1 MEGLPDA
8 VQVGGSEGFGMK
20 HQAWRGRE
28 MFVGIEFVAEDG
40 VADGGE
46 VEALLVA
53 AAGVRGKGHAAIAI
67 FFGENLIA
75 GMCVF
80 AVFVIDFLPGA
91 AFPVGDKRVVDVAA
105 GLRENAVDEGNV
117 AFCDAAFGKL
127 LFVMAFGGLVFGD
140 EQEAAGRHVKTV
152 CGHGFRR
159 DFLAAALYAV
169 IFVFTPARDG

>member
-46 VEALLVA
+46 VEAQLVA

-169 IFVFTPARDG
+169 VFVFTPARDG

>member
-8 VQVGGSEGFGMK
+8 VQVGGSKGFGVQ
-20 HQAWRGRE
+20 HQAWCGRE

-46 VEALLVA
+46 VDAQLVA

-75 GMCVF
+75 GVCVF

-91 AFPVGDKRVVDVAA
+91 AFPVGDERVVDVAA
-105 GLRENAVDEGNV
+105 GLREDAVDEGDV

-140 EQEAAGRHVKTV
+140 EQ
-152 CGHGFRR
+152 
-159 DFLAAALYAV
+159 
-169 IFVFTPARDG
+169 